1 MPDDAP
7 NRPPLP
13 NHHPHDD
20 IRDENKGAAFKR
32 LRDKLRQPLLE
43 CRTGHDGVLDTKEED
58 QQKIDEDGSSDR
70 TDGAGID
77 RFGNSEVAEK
87 SYHVYHPGH
96 KASVRDNS
104 VDESQYSL
112 HICSFRYAFV
122 IRPRLNFNVRD
133 FV

>member
-1 MPDDAP
+1 MMISA
-7 NRPPLP
+7 RKTKVL
-13 NHHPHDD
+13 
-20 IRDENKGAAFKR
+20 RSSR
-32 LRDKLRQPLLE
+32 LRDKLRQPPLE
-43 CRTGHDGVLDTKEED
+43 SRTGHDGVLDTKEED

-77 RFGNSEVAEK
+77 GFGNSEVAEK
-87 SYHVYHPGH
+87 SYHVYHPSH

-112 HICSFRYAFV
+112 HVCSFSLCLRYSAKVEFS
-122 IRPRLNFNVRD
+122 NVRD